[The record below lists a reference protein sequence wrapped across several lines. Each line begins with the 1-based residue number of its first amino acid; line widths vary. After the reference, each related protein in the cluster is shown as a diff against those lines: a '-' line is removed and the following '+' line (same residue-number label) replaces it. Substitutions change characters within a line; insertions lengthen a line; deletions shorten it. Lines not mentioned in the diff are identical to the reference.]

1 MPGSAGTQDGG
12 RGTIGTME
20 ITVVQGD
27 ITRQQVDAVVNAA
40 NRGMR
45 GGGGVDGAIHAAG
58 GPAVLADCVQRFPH
72 GLGTGD
78 AGWTTAGE
86 MPARWVIHVVGPNH
100 RAGQTDRSLLTSCY
114 ARALE
119 VADELGV
126 RTMAFPL
133 VSAGIYG
140 WPKDDAIAAALE
152 TLSSARSAVA
162 EARMV
167 AFDHATYDAIRQR
180 LSTT

>member
-1 MPGSAGTQDGG
+1 
-12 RGTIGTME
+12 ME
-20 ITVVQGD
+20 ITVVHGD
-27 ITRQQVDAVVNAA
+27 ITQQDVDAVVNAA

-58 GPAVLADCVQRFPH
+58 GPAVLADCVARFPH
-72 GLGTGD
+72 GLSTGD

-114 ARALE
+114 SRALA
-119 VADELGV
+119 VADELGARSV
-126 RTMAFPL
+126 AFPL

-140 WPKDDAIAAALE
+140 WPKDDAIAAAVD
-152 TLSSARSAVA
+152 TLASATTRVE
-162 EARMV
+162 EARLV
-167 AFDHATYDAIRQR
+167 AFDRATYDAIRAVV
-180 LSTT
+180 SG